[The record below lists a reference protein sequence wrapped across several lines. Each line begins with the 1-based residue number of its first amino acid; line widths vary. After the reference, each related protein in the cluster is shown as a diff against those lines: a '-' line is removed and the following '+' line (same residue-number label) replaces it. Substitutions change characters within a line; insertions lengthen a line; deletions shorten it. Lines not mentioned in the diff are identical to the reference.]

1 MSELIPPTETSE
13 PIPIR
18 TGTVIADDHRQEPAV
33 RLGSARGGWWRQV
46 GWRHLVA
53 WVALFF
59 GLFPILFLV
68 SAALNPIGTLSTSQL
83 VPTGASLENFGKL
96 FDRTEYVAWYWN
108 TMLIALVAGALSMFI
123 SACAAYAYSRFRFR
137 GRRLG
142 LLGLLLIQMFPQFL
156 AIVTLYLMFTIIT
169 DYYPR
174 IGFNTPWSLII
185 LYLGG
190 ALGANTWL
198 MKGFL
203 DTIPKDLDESARVD
217 GATHAQIFFGI
228 ILPLITPILAVTGLL
243 GFIAYVNEFLIANVF
258 LTDPSSKT
266 LAVGLWGLVAGER
279 NNNFGMFAAGAVPAA
294 IPTVVLFQ
302 ILQRFIVGGLTTGAV
317 KG

>member
-1 MSELIPPTETSE
+1 MSELIPPSETSE

-18 TGTVIADDHRQEPAV
+18 TGTATADQQPEVV
-33 RLGSARGGWWRQV
+33 RLGSAKGGWWRQV

-59 GLFPILFLV
+59 GLFPILFLI
-68 SAALNPIGTLSTSQL
+68 SAAINPIGTLSTAQL
-83 VPTGASLENFGKL
+83 IPNGASLENFSKL
-96 FDRTEYVAWYWN
+96 FDRTEYVHWYWN
-108 TMLIALVAGALSMFI
+108 TLLIAVVAGTLSMFI
-123 SACAAYAYSRFRFR
+123 SACAAYAYSRFRFK
-137 GRRLG
+137 GRRMG

-156 AIVTLYLMFTIIT
+156 AIVTLYLMFTTIT

-190 ALGANTWL
+190 ALGVNTWL

-203 DTIPKDLDESARVD
+203 DTVPKDLDESARVD

-243 GFIAYVNEFLIANVF
+243 GFIGYVNEFLIANVF
-258 LTDPSSKT
+258 LTDPESKT
-266 LAVGLWGLVAGER
+266 LAVGLFGLVAGER
-279 NNNFGMFAAGAVPAA
+279 NNNFGVFAAGAVLAA

>member
-1 MSELIPPTETSE
+1 MSELIPPSETSE

-18 TGTVIADDHRQEPAV
+18 TGTATADRRHEVV
-33 RLGSARGGWWRQV
+33 RLGSAKGGWWRQV

-53 WVALFF
+53 WIALLF
-59 GLFPILFLV
+59 GLFPIVFLI
-68 SAALNPIGTLSTSQL
+68 SAAINPLGTLSTAQL
-83 VPTGASLENFGKL
+83 IPAGASLENFSKL
-96 FDRTEYVAWYWN
+96 FADTQYLSWYWN
-108 TMLIALVAGALSMFI
+108 TMVIALLAGVLSMFI

-142 LLGLLLIQMFPQFL
+142 LLSLLLIQMFPQFL
-156 AIVTLYLMFTIIT
+156 AIVTLYLMFATIS
-169 DYYPR
+169 DLYPR
-174 IGFNTPWSLII
+174 IGFNTSWSLIL

-190 ALGANTWL
+190 ALGVNTWL

-258 LTDPSSKT
+258 LTDPEAKT

-279 NNNFGMFAAGAVPAA
+279 NNNFGVFAAGAVLAA
-294 IPTVVLFQ
+294 IPTVALFQ
-302 ILQRFIVGGLTTGAV
+302 ILQRYIVGGLTTGAV

>member
-1 MSELIPPTETSE
+1 MSELIPPSETSE

-18 TGTVIADDHRQEPAV
+18 IATAEDQKEAVV
-33 RLGSARGGWWRQV
+33 RLGSAKGGWWRQV
-46 GWRHLVA
+46 GWRHLIA

-59 GLFPILFLV
+59 GLFPILFLI
-68 SAALNPIGTLSTSQL
+68 SAAINPIGTLSTAQL
-83 VPTGASLENFGKL
+83 IPNGASLENFSKL
-96 FDRTEYVAWYWN
+96 FDRTEYVNWYWN
-108 TMLIALVAGALSMFI
+108 TLLIALVAGTLSMFI
-123 SACAAYAYSRFRFR
+123 SACAAYAYSRFRFK

-156 AIVTLYLMFTIIT
+156 AIVTLYLMFTTIT

-190 ALGANTWL
+190 ALGVNTWL

-243 GFIAYVNEFLIANVF
+243 GFIGYVNEFLIANVF
-258 LTDPSSKT
+258 LTDPESKT
-266 LAVGLWGLVAGER
+266 LAVGLFGLVAGER
-279 NNNFGMFAAGAVPAA
+279 NNNFGVFAAGAVLAA
-294 IPTVVLFQ
+294 IPTVLLFQ